1 MAGVGARERA
11 ALAGPRLGEGTGGP
25 GLPRSAI
32 VPGVKLQAS
41 GLSDVGQKRDHN
53 EDRYLVDDALGLYVV
68 CDGMGGH
75 AAGEVASALAVKT
88 IEMTVRSEL
97 GEADSEPLDPTR
109 MAYVVD
115 VLRRAVEAANSA
127 VHELGKRESRA
138 HGAGTTCTVLCVRGQ
153 RGVLCHVGDSR
164 LYVRRGSELH
174 QLSLDHSFIAD
185 AVRHGF
191 TPEQAAD
198 MFPSNLLTRAIGP
211 LARVRID
218 TLEFDVLPG
227 DTYLLCSDGL
237 HNYFQ
242 DEAELRGV
250 LEGDTGALPQ
260 RLIDMANERGGED
273 NITAVVV
280 RAEAPVSERQS
291 RVHEDLSALAAM
303 ELFNEL
309 TYPEL
314 LEVASVLRTEERE
327 GGSTVLREGETSHS
341 LYIIASGRVQV
352 ERNGSVLTTLSAGNH
367 FGEMALLTNRPRSA
381 TVRTLDACRLL
392 ALDQRTLY
400 PLFHGNPII
409 GLKFLWKLG
418 QIQSLRL
425 DETTLLLKPAEPGAE
440 PKIDLGSTQKLF
452 PPPFSRR
459 RPG

>member
-1 MAGVGARERA
+1 VAR
-11 ALAGPRLGEGTGGP
+11 
-25 GLPRSAI
+25 
-32 VPGVKLQAS
+32 VKLQAH

-53 EDRYLVDDALGLYVV
+53 EDRFLVDEPLGLYVV

-88 IEMTVRSEL
+88 IEHVVRSEL
-97 GEADSEPLDPTR
+97 GEAAGEAPDMSR
-109 MAYVVD
+109 AAYVTD

-127 VHELGKRESRA
+127 VHELGKRDSRA
-138 HGAGTTCTVLCVRGQ
+138 HGAGTTCTVLCIRGQ

-164 LYVRRGSELH
+164 LYVRRAAELH

-191 TPEQAAD
+191 SPEQAAD

-237 HNYFQ
+237 HGYF
-242 DEAELRGV
+242 ENGGELGQ
-250 LEGDTGALPQ
+250 LLDGEPDKLPQ
-260 RLIDMANERGGED
+260 RLIDLANERGGDD

-280 RAEAPVSERQS
+280 RAEAPASERQS

-314 LEVASVLRTEERE
+314 LEVASVLRTEEHE
-327 GGSTVLREGETSHS
+327 AGATILREGETSHC

-352 ERNGSVLTTLSAGNH
+352 ERNGSALTTLSAGSH

-381 TVRTLDACRLL
+381 TVRALDACRLL
-392 ALDQRTLY
+392 ALDQPTLY

-425 DETTLLLKPAEPGAE
+425 DETTLLLRPPAEQPGLE
-440 PKIDLGSTQKLF
+440 TTLDLGSTQELF

-459 RPG
+459 RPR

>member
-1 MAGVGARERA
+1 MATPEA
-11 ALAGPRLGEGTGGP
+11 
-25 GLPRSAI
+25 
-32 VPGVKLQAS
+32 KLLDVRQA
-41 GLSDVGQKRDHN
+41 
-53 EDRYLVDDALGLYVV
+53 
-68 CDGMGGH
+68 
-75 AAGEVASALAVKT
+75 
-88 IEMTVRSEL
+88 
-97 GEADSEPLDPTR
+97 
-109 MAYVVD
+109 AYVVD

-127 VHELGKRESRA
+127 VHELGKRDSRA

-164 LYVRRGSELH
+164 LYLRRAGELH

-211 LARVRID
+211 LARVQID

-237 HNYFQ
+237 HNYFE
-242 DEAELRGV
+242 DGSELGALLDAEP
-250 LEGDTGALPQ
+250 ASLPQ
-260 RLIDMANERGGED
+260 RLVDLANERGGED

-280 RAEAPVSERQS
+280 HAESPATERLS

-314 LEVASVLRTEERE
+314 LEVASVLRTEEYE
-327 GGSTVLREGETSHS
+327 AGSAVLREGEASHS

-352 ERNGSVLTTLSAGNH
+352 ERNGAPLTTLAAGSH

-381 TVRTLDACRLL
+381 TVRALEDCRVL
-392 ALDQRTLY
+392 ALDQPTLY
-400 PLFHGNPII
+400 PLFHGNP
-409 GLKFLWKLG
+409 
-418 QIQSLRL
+418 
-425 DETTLLLKPAEPGAE
+425 
-440 PKIDLGSTQKLF
+440 
-452 PPPFSRR
+452 
-459 RPG
+459 